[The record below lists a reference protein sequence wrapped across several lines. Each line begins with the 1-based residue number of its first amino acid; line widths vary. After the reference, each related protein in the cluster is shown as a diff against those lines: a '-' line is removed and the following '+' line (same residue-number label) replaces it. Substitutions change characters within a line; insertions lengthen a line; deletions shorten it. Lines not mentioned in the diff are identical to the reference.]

1 ELYSDGLHVATQSFE
16 FGDPALDV
24 ETANR
29 AELGLHWHGERLRV
43 GASIYHVRYADF
55 IYLADTGIV
64 EDDTPA
70 RVWTQSDARFSGA
83 EAEID

>member
-1 ELYSDGLHVATQSFE
+1 DIAGAPRRFDATSVSASLRWHFDERLHLTFGLDHAQRTPGAEELYSDGLHVATQSFE

-43 GASIYHVRYADF
+43 GA
-55 IYLADTGIV
+55 
-64 EDDTPA
+64 
-70 RVWTQSDARFSGA
+70 
-83 EAEID
+83 